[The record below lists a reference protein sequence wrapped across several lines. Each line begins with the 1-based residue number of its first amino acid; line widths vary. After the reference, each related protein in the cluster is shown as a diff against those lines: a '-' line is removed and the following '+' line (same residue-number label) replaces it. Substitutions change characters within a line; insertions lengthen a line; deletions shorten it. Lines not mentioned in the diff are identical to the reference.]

1 MDDKKN
7 IDKRVE
13 GAHEECD
20 HGAGVC
26 SCGHDH
32 EHGHDCG
39 HDHKHGH
46 DCGHDHK
53 HGHEHGRGHG
63 EAEGCSCGH
72 CHGHDH
78 DRSDDGGC
86 ECCAQK
92 GHVDI
97 SESRKLNISQFIKP
111 IMQIAVSAV
120 LLMMAAMCGF
130 GAKDDPSGGLGIAS
144 IVLHCVSYVVVGYG
158 YVFQAVKGVFRGDVF
173 NENML
178 MTVASIGAMA
188 LGEYAEGVAVM
199 LLYCIGET
207 LQDAAIARSKGNIVR
222 LLDLKVDRCL
232 RVVGENTEEVD
243 SESLAVGDVVIVRR
257 GEKIPSDGVVEDGES
272 AVDCSSMTGESVP
285 VAVSEGSEVSG
296 GTVNTGDTIR
306 VRITKKFEDTQAS
319 KILKLVEEAQDN
331 KPKAQKLITKFAS
344 VYTPA
349 VFALALI
356 VAFIPPL
363 FYDSY
368 ATALTE
374 IWLKKALVFLVI
386 SCPCAL
392 VISIPLAFFAGIGK
406 CSAKGVLV
414 KGGNYLEAM
423 RGIDVICMDKTGTL
437 TKGVFEVTSA
447 VPAAGVGEERLLEV
461 AAVCES
467 MSTHPI
473 ALSVLRYVGSRDVAG
488 IEDYREYSG
497 RGVGCTYNGRKLLG
511 GNLRLM
517 YDNGVV
523 VTDVHEG
530 FGSVV
535 YFAEDGKALGYV
547 TLSDTVKEDAKEV
560 VSALKAQG
568 KRVIM
573 LTGDGEKTAE
583 HVANEVGIEEYH
595 ASLLPEDKYAYVEKC
610 KAEGAN
616 VMFVGDGLNDA
627 PAIKAANLGVCVGG
641 LGNDASVEASDMVLS
656 GGSVSGLPAAFVVA
670 KTTKN
675 RVTGNIVISLAVK
688 LAIMVLSIVFDPMM
702 WLAVVADVGVC
713 IVAIINSVRR

>member
-1 MDDKKN
+1 MDEEKN
-7 IDKRVE
+7 IDNRVE
-13 GAHEECD
+13 GVHED
-20 HGAGVC
+20 HCRCGDRSCGGRHEDYDNGAEVC

-32 EHGHDCG
+32 GHGHD
-39 HDHKHGH
+39 HSHG
-46 DCGHDHK
+46 GS
-53 HGHEHGRGHG
+53 
-63 EAEGCSCGH
+63 CSCGH
-72 CHGHDH
+72 SHGDEDH
-78 DRSDDGGC
+78 GGC

-97 SESRKLNISQFIKP
+97 TDNRKINVSQFIKP

-130 GAKDDPSGGLGIAS
+130 GAKDDASGGLEIAS
-144 IVLHCVSYVVVGYG
+144 IVLYCASYVVVGYG
-158 YVFQAVKGVFRGDVF
+158 YVIHAIKGVFKGDVF

-178 MTVASIGAMA
+178 MTVASVGAMA
-188 LGEYAEGVAVM
+188 LGEFTEGVAVM

-207 LQDAAIARSKGNIVR
+207 LQDAAIAKSKGDIVR
-222 LLDLKVDRCL
+222 LLDLRVDKCL
-232 RVVGENTEEVD
+232 RVVGDSTEEVN

-257 GEKIPSDGVVEDGES
+257 GEKIPSDGIVDEGES
-272 AVDCSSMTGESVP
+272 AVDCSSMTGESIP

-319 KILKLVEEAQDN
+319 KILKLVEEAQEN

-356 VAFIPPL
+356 VALIPPL

-368 ATALTE
+368 AIALTE

-406 CSAKGVLV
+406 CSKKGVLV

-423 RGIDVICMDKTGTL
+423 RSVDVICMDKTGTL
-437 TKGVFEVTSA
+437 TKGVFEVTRA
-447 VPAAGVGEERLLEV
+447 VPADGVDEEKLLEV

-473 ALSVLRYVGSRDVAG
+473 ALSVLRYTGNREING

-497 RGVGCTYNGRKLLG
+497 RGVGCKYNGNRLLA

-517 YDNGVV
+517 YDNGIV

-535 YFAEDGKALGYV
+535 YFAENGMALGYV
-547 TLSDTVKEDAKEV
+547 TLSDTVKDDAKEV

-568 KRVIM
+568 KRVVM
-573 LTGDGEKTAE
+573 LTGDGEKTAAY
-583 HVANEVGIEEYH
+583 VAKEVGIEEYH
-595 ASLLPEDKYAYVEKC
+595 ASLLPEDKYGFVEKF
-610 KAEGAN
+610 KAEGLN

-641 LGNDASVEASDMVLS
+641 LGNDASVEASDAVLS
-656 GGSVSGLPAAFVVA
+656 GGSISGLPEAFAVA
-670 KTTKN
+670 KSTKN
-675 RVTGNIVISLAVK
+675 RVTGNIVMSLAVK
-688 LAIMVLSIVFDPMM
+688 TAIMALSIAFDPMM
-702 WLAVVADVGVC
+702 WLAVIADVGVC
-713 IVAIINSVRR
+713 IIAIINSVRH